1 MGDLKVVGDKRSS
14 NGSEVCDMPQ
24 KKYYRQRAHANPMS
38 DHDLHYPRNPDDVDW
53 SAYYGEYAKGRK
65 VDFVD
70 IGCGY
75 GGLLVKLSELYPES
89 LMLGLEIRVKV
100 CDFVQDRIKA
110 LQSRNPGSFCN
121 VACLRTNAMKYLP
134 NYFKRHQLSKMFFLY
149 PDPHFKKAK
158 HKWRIITPQL
168 LAEYAYLLKF
178 GGLIYTITD
187 VEDLHL
193 WMVKHLSE
201 HPLFERLNEEEM
213 KADPVVELL
222 FESTEE
228 GQKVTRNAGKKW
240 PAVFRR
246 LPDPDFVS

>member
-1 MGDLKVVGDKRSS
+1 M
-14 NGSEVCDMPQ
+14 SEMPR
-24 KKYYRQRAHANPMS
+24 KKFYRQRAHANPMS
-38 DHDLHYPRNPDDVDW
+38 DHDLEYPRTPDDVDW
-53 SAYYGEYAKGRK
+53 TLYYGNYANGRQ

-75 GGLLVKLSELYPES
+75 GGLLIKLSPMFPES

-100 CDFVQDRIKA
+100 CDFVQDKIKA
-110 LQSRNPGSFCN
+110 LRKQMPGRYCN

-168 LAEYAYLLKF
+168 LAEYAYLLKV
-178 GGLIYTITD
+178 GGFIYTITD
-187 VEDLHL
+187 VEELHT
-193 WMVKHLSE
+193 WMVKHLNE

-213 KADPVVELL
+213 KNDPVVELL
-222 FESTEE
+222 YDSTEE
-228 GQKVTRNAGKKW
+228 GQKVTRNAGSKW

-246 LPDPDFVS
+246 LPDPDWVS